1 MKIGL
6 RFLGCVLFISLLTIS
21 YAATTKEFKPA
32 PDFKMQDLYQDI
44 FKLSDYKDK
53 QPVVLFFWT
62 SWCPFCQNELKVL
75 NGMYAGLVEDGTML
89 LSINVGELPDTVE
102 TFTKSYHLSYRVL
115 LDRDT
120 SVSRS
125 FGMQGVPTYILI
137 DKKGR
142 IIFEGNYFPQKEY
155 KELID
160 GKYD

>member
-1 MKIGL
+1 MKGGL
-6 RFLGCVLFISLLTIS
+6 NFLAFILFISVLTLS
-21 YAATTKEFKPA
+21 YAGEVKEFKPA
-32 PDFKMQDLYQDI
+32 PDFKMQDLYQDV

-53 QPVVLFFWT
+53 QPAVLFFWT
-62 SWCPFCQNELKVL
+62 SWCPFCQNELRVL

-89 LSINVGELPDTVE
+89 LSVNVGELPDAVDN
-102 TFTKSYHLSYRVL
+102 FTRSYHLSYRVL

-142 IIFEGNYFPQKEY
+142 IIFKGNYFPQKEY
-155 KELID
+155 KDLIA